1 MARSVRNENYL
12 NIKCF
17 FDLKKT
23 AQYFAAAQQNAN
35 LSPNNYIYS
44 KREPSMSE
52 IDLKTFFL
60 EQVRLFENFP
70 ADKVQEIVIKS
81 RLATFEGNEAILETG
96 DEGKFIGVVISGQ
109 AEISMTDNTGTRSVI
124 SQLQAGDVFG
134 VMSLLT
140 GDRIVADVIAGT
152 RCFVLM
158 IPQAVFSTD
167 ILSNPKALGYLS
179 RLLADRTRA
188 MSVDIVTAQ
197 ARAVARSSDPYALTL
212 NSNIPGKLVVLNVGI
227 SQIHFG
233 IYDTHD
239 LGSDIHGIIDNTD
252 QSLCHVTVSV
262 GPQSKTMS
270 CPPFPIGDLFKVMKE
285 ATQLL
290 GDTFIFEPRDVTA
303 FGHRVVHGGS
313 KFSSSV
319 VITPAVIADIESLS
333 IFAPLHN
340 PVNISGIRE
349 AMQQFPDVP
358 HVAVFD
364 TAFHQTLPPY
374 AYLYGLPY
382 DLYKQNGIRRY
393 GFHGTS
399 HRYVSLKAAEVL
411 KRPLGELEIVSC
423 HLGIGASLCAI
434 DHGRSVDTT
443 MGMTPTDGL
452 IMPSRSGS
460 IDPAVMI
467 HLMENHHMSPEAL
480 SNLINTESGLKG
492 ISGISSDIHEIE
504 AAASEGHHRALLAH
518 KAFCYQVRKN
528 IGAYVAAMGGIDV
541 LAFTGDIGET
551 SATVR
556 SLACQGLGY
565 MGIKLDEEKNRNLG
579 KVGSYSV
586 ISTDDSPV
594 TILVITNDDERL
606 VAWETLRAIERNQL
620 LQDAKGEDD
629 APIPIEISAHH
640 VHLSQTDV
648 EKLFGPGHQLTP
660 EHELSQ
666 PGQFA
671 CAEKVHLV
679 GPKGRIANV
688 RVLGPTRKETQVEIA
703 MTEQFKVGI
712 QPPIRQSGDLVNTPG
727 ITLEGPYGTSTIE
740 RGVICAQRHIH
751 MTPEDALRFRVRDN
765 YVVRVRIE
773 GEREL
778 IYGDVVVRVNPG
790 FRLAMHIDTDEGNA
804 ANIRTGMIGYIEEIQ
819 QRH

>member
-1 MARSVRNENYL
+1 
-12 NIKCF
+12 
-17 FDLKKT
+17 
-23 AQYFAAAQQNAN
+23 
-35 LSPNNYIYS
+35 
-44 KREPSMSE
+44 MSE
-52 IDLKTFFL
+52 IDLKRFFL
-60 EQVRLFENFP
+60 EQVRLFENFS
-70 ADKVQEIVIKS
+70 ADKVEEIVIKS
-81 RLATFEGNEAILETG
+81 RLATYEGNEAILETG
-96 DEGKFIGVVISGQ
+96 DEGRFIGVVISGH
-109 AEISMTDNTGTRSVI
+109 AEISMTDNTGTRNVI
-124 SQLQAGDVFG
+124 SQLESGDVFG

-140 GDRIVADVIAGT
+140 GDRIIADVIAGN

-158 IPQAVFSTD
+158 IPQEVFNTHILTNAKAV
-167 ILSNPKALGYLS
+167 GYLS

-188 MSVDIVTAQ
+188 MSVDLVTAQ
-197 ARAVARSSDPYALTL
+197 AHAVTKSNDPYALSLTT
-212 NSNIPGKLVVLNVGI
+212 NTHGKVIVINVGL

-233 IYDTHD
+233 VYDTHD
-239 LGSDIHGIIDNTD
+239 LGSDVHGIIDNED
-252 QSLCHVTVSV
+252 EASARITVMV
-262 GPQSKTMS
+262 GPQVKIIER
-270 CPPFPIGDLFKVMKE
+270 PRFPLADLFKVMQE
-285 ATQLL
+285 STQLL
-290 GDTFIFEPRDVTA
+290 GEAFAFQLRDVNA
-303 FGHRVVHGGS
+303 VGHRVVHGGS

-319 VITPAVIADIESLS
+319 VITPAVIADIEALS
-333 IFAPLHN
+333 VFAPLHN
-340 PVNISGIRE
+340 PVNVEGIRE
-349 AMQQFPDVP
+349 AMKQFPDIP

-382 DLYKQNGIRRY
+382 DLYKKDGIRRY

-399 HRYVSLKAAEVL
+399 HRYVSLKSAEVL

-434 DHGRSVDTT
+434 DHGRSVDTS

-467 HLMENHHMSPEAL
+467 HLLQNHNLSPEQL
-480 SNLINTESGLKG
+480 STLINTESGLKG
-492 ISGISSDIHEIE
+492 ISGISSDIHDIEE
-504 AAASEGHHRALLAH
+504 AANDGHHRALLAH

-565 MGIKLDEEKNRNLG
+565 MGIKLDEEKNRNLTTLT
-579 KVGSYSV
+579 SHAI

-594 TILVITNDDERL
+594 TILVVANDDERL

-620 LQDAKGEDD
+620 LVSMKEDE
-629 APIPIEISAHH
+629 AELPIPVEISAHH
-640 VHLSQTDV
+640 VHLSQSDV

-712 QPPIRQSGDLVNTPG
+712 QPPIRQSGDLTNTPG
-727 ITLEGPYGTSTIE
+727 ITLEGPYGTSVID

-765 YVVRVRIE
+765 YVVRVRLE

-778 IYGDVVVRVNPG
+778 IFGDVVVRVNPA

-804 ANIRTGMIGYIEEIQ
+804 ANIRTGMLGYIEEIQ
-819 QRH
+819 SRR

>member
-1 MARSVRNENYL
+1 
-12 NIKCF
+12 
-17 FDLKKT
+17 
-23 AQYFAAAQQNAN
+23 
-35 LSPNNYIYS
+35 
-44 KREPSMSE
+44 MSE
-52 IDLKTFFL
+52 IDLKRFFL
-60 EQVRLFENFP
+60 EQVRLFETFP
-70 ADKVQEIVIKS
+70 ADKVEQIVIKS
-81 RLATFEGNEAILETG
+81 RLATYEGNEAILETG
-96 DEGKFIGVVISGQ
+96 DEGKIIGVMISGH
-109 AEISMTDNTGTRSVI
+109 AEISMSDNTGTRTVI
-124 SQLQAGDVFG
+124 SQLQSGDVFG

-158 IPQAVFSTD
+158 IPQEVFNTD

-179 RLLADRTRA
+179 RLLLDRTRA
-188 MSVDIVTAQ
+188 MTVDLATAS
-197 ARAVARSSDPYALTL
+197 AHAVAKSSDPYALTL
-212 NSNIPGKLVVLNVGI
+212 NSALPGKLVALNVGL

-233 IYDTHD
+233 IYNTRD
-239 LGSDIHGIIDNTD
+239 LGADVHGIIDHAD
-252 QSLCHVTVSV
+252 QAMTSVSVAV
-262 GPQSKTMS
+262 GPQRKTYERA
-270 CPPFPIGDLFKVMKE
+270 PFPISDLFKVMQE
-285 ATQLL
+285 ATLML
-290 GDTFIFEPRDVTA
+290 GEAFAFHPEDVTA
-303 FGHRVVHGGS
+303 FGHRVVHGGN
-313 KFSSSV
+313 KFSSAV
-319 VITPAVIADIESLS
+319 VITPAVIADIESLAV
-333 IFAPLHN
+333 FAPLHN
-340 PVNISGIRE
+340 PVNITGIRE
-349 AMQQFPDVP
+349 AMKQFPGVP

-382 DLYKQNGIRRY
+382 DLYKQHGIRRY

-443 MGMTPTDGL
+443 MGMTPADGL

-467 HLMENHHMSPEAL
+467 HLMENHHMSPDQL
-480 SNLINTESGLKG
+480 SKLINTESGLKG

-504 AAASEGHHRALLAH
+504 EAAADGHHRALLAH

-528 IGAYVAAMGGIDV
+528 IGGYVAAMGGIDALV
-541 LAFTGDIGET
+541 FTGDIGET

-556 SLACQGLGY
+556 SLACQGLSY
-565 MGIKLDEEKNRNLG
+565 MGIKLDEEKNRNLS
-579 KVGSYSV
+579 KLDSHAI

-594 TILVITNDDERL
+594 TIMVIVNDDERL

-620 LQDAKGEDD
+620 TMAAKAEEE

-640 VHLSQTDV
+640 VHLSQADV

-666 PGQFA
+666 PGQYA

-727 ITLEGPYGTSTIE
+727 ITLEGPFGTSTLE

-778 IYGDVVVRVNPG
+778 IFGDVVVRVNPA

-804 ANIRTGMIGYIEEIQ
+804 ANIRTGMIGFIDEIQ
-819 QRH
+819 QRR

>member
-1 MARSVRNENYL
+1 
-12 NIKCF
+12 
-17 FDLKKT
+17 
-23 AQYFAAAQQNAN
+23 
-35 LSPNNYIYS
+35 
-44 KREPSMSE
+44 MSE
-52 IDLKTFFL
+52 IDLKRFFL

-70 ADKVQEIVIKS
+70 ADKVEEIVVKS
-81 RLATFEGNEAILETG
+81 HLATYEGNEAILETG
-96 DEGKFIGVVISGQ
+96 DEGRYIGVVISGH
-109 AEISMTDNTGTRSVI
+109 AEISMTDNTGTRAVI
-124 SQLQAGDVFG
+124 GQLEAGDVFG

-140 GDRIVADVIAGT
+140 GDRIVADVIAGN

-158 IPQAVFSTD
+158 IPQDVFNTH
-167 ILSNPKALGYLS
+167 ILTNPKAVGYLS
-179 RLLADRTRA
+179 RLLADRTRT
-188 MSVDIVTAQ
+188 MSVDLVTAQ
-197 ARAVARSSDPYALTL
+197 ARAIAKSDDPYALSLST
-212 NSNIPGKLVVLNVGI
+212 NSPGKIVVLNVGI

-233 IYDTHD
+233 IYDTQD
-239 LGSDIHGIIDNTD
+239 IGSEIHGIIDNAD
-252 QSLCHVTVSV
+252 KQVARITVKI
-262 GPQSKTMS
+262 GPQQQTMEHV
-270 CPPFPIGDLFKVMKE
+270 PFRLSDLFKVMQE
-285 ATQLL
+285 ATALL
-290 GDTFIFEPRDVTA
+290 GPAFAFHPEDVTSI
-303 FGHRVVHGGS
+303 GHRVVHGGN

-319 VITPAVIADIESLS
+319 VITPAVIADIEELAV
-333 IFAPLHN
+333 FAPLHN
-340 PVNISGIRE
+340 PVNLAGIRV
-349 AMQQFPDVP
+349 ALKQFPSVP
-358 HVAVFD
+358 QVAVFD
-364 TAFHQTLPPY
+364 TAFHQTLAPY

-382 DLYKQNGIRRY
+382 DLYKQHGIRRY

-399 HRYVSLKAAEVL
+399 HRYVSLKAAEIL

-467 HLMENHHMSPEAL
+467 HLMEQHHMTAEQL
-480 SNLINTESGLKG
+480 SSLINTESGLKG

-504 AAASEGHHRALLAH
+504 AAAADGHHRALLAH

-541 LAFTGDIGET
+541 LVFTGDIGET

-565 MGIKLDEEKNRNLG
+565 MGIRLDEEKNRNLG
-579 KVGSYSV
+579 KLGSHAV
-586 ISTDDSPV
+586 ISADDSRV
-594 TILVITNDDERL
+594 TILVVANDDERL
-606 VAWETLRAIERNQL
+606 IAWEALRAIERNQL
-620 LQDAKGEDD
+620 LQEARAEETP
-629 APIPIEISAHH
+629 AIPVEISAHH
-640 VHLSQTDV
+640 VHLSQADV
-648 EKLFGPGHQLTP
+648 EALFGPGHQLTP

-703 MTEQFKVGI
+703 MTEQFKLGV
-712 QPPIRQSGDLVNTPG
+712 QPPIRQSGDLAGTPG
-727 ITLEGPYGTSTIE
+727 ITLEGTYGSTSIE

-751 MTPEDALRFRVRDN
+751 MTPEDAMRFRVRDN
-765 YVVRVRIE
+765 YVVRVRVE
-773 GEREL
+773 GERQL
-778 IYGDVVVRVNPG
+778 IFGDVVVRVNPA

-804 ANIRTGMIGYIEEIQ
+804 GNIRTGMLGYIEEIQ
-819 QRH
+819 NRH

>member
-1 MARSVRNENYL
+1 
-12 NIKCF
+12 
-17 FDLKKT
+17 
-23 AQYFAAAQQNAN
+23 
-35 LSPNNYIYS
+35 
-44 KREPSMSE
+44 MSE
-52 IDLKTFFL
+52 IDLKRFFL
-60 EQVRLFENFP
+60 EQVRLFENFS
-70 ADKVQEIVIKS
+70 ADKVEEIVIKS
-81 RLATFEGNEAILETG
+81 RLATYEGNEAILETG
-96 DEGKFIGVVISGQ
+96 DEGRFIGVVISGH
-109 AEISMTDNTGTRSVI
+109 AEISMTDNTGTRNVI
-124 SQLQAGDVFG
+124 SQLESGDVFG

-140 GDRIVADVIAGT
+140 GDRIIADVIAGN

-158 IPQAVFSTD
+158 IPQEVFNTHILTNAKAV
-167 ILSNPKALGYLS
+167 GYLS

-188 MSVDIVTAQ
+188 MSVDLVTAQ
-197 ARAVARSSDPYALTL
+197 AHAVTKSNDPYALSLTT
-212 NSNIPGKLVVLNVGI
+212 NTHGKVIVINVGL

-233 IYDTHD
+233 VYDTHD
-239 LGSDIHGIIDNTD
+239 LGSDVHGIIDNEDET
-252 QSLCHVTVSV
+252 STRITVMV
-262 GPQSKTMS
+262 GPQVKIIER
-270 CPPFPIGDLFKVMKE
+270 PRFPLADLFKVMQE
-285 ATQLL
+285 STQLL
-290 GDTFIFEPRDVTA
+290 GEAFAFQLRDVNA
-303 FGHRVVHGGS
+303 VGHRVVHGGS

-319 VITPAVIADIESLS
+319 VITPAVIADIEALS
-333 IFAPLHN
+333 VFAPLHN
-340 PVNISGIRE
+340 PVNVEGIRE
-349 AMQQFPDVP
+349 AMKQFPDIP

-382 DLYKQNGIRRY
+382 DLYKKDGIRRY

-399 HRYVSLKAAEVL
+399 HRYVSLKSAEVL

-434 DHGRSVDTT
+434 DHGRSVDTS

-467 HLMENHHMSPEAL
+467 HLLQNHNMSPEQL
-480 SNLINTESGLKG
+480 STLINTESGLKG
-492 ISGISSDIHEIE
+492 ISGISSDIHDIEE
-504 AAASEGHHRALLAH
+504 AANDGHHRALLAH

-565 MGIKLDEEKNRNLG
+565 MGIKLDEEKNRNLTTLT
-579 KVGSYSV
+579 SHAI

-594 TILVITNDDERL
+594 TILVVANDDERL

-620 LQDAKGEDD
+620 LVSMKEDE
-629 APIPIEISAHH
+629 AELPIPVEISAHH
-640 VHLSQTDV
+640 VHLSQSDV

-712 QPPIRQSGDLVNTPG
+712 QPPIRQSGDLTNTPG
-727 ITLEGPYGTSTIE
+727 ITLEGPYGTSVID

-765 YVVRVRIE
+765 YVVRVRLE

-778 IYGDVVVRVNPG
+778 IFGDVVVRVNPA

-804 ANIRTGMIGYIEEIQ
+804 ANIRTGMLGYIEEIQ
-819 QRH
+819 SRR

>member
-1 MARSVRNENYL
+1 
-12 NIKCF
+12 
-17 FDLKKT
+17 
-23 AQYFAAAQQNAN
+23 
-35 LSPNNYIYS
+35 
-44 KREPSMSE
+44 MSE
-52 IDLKTFFL
+52 IDLKRFFL
-60 EQVRLFENFP
+60 EQVRLFENFS
-70 ADKVQEIVIKS
+70 ADQVEDIVIKS
-81 RLATFEGNEAILETG
+81 RLATYEGNEAILETG
-96 DEGKFIGVVISGQ
+96 DEGKFIGVMISGH
-109 AEISMTDNTGTRSVI
+109 AEISMTDNTGSRSVI
-124 SQLQAGDVFG
+124 SQLEAGDVFG

-140 GDRIVADVIAGT
+140 GDRIVADVIAGN

-158 IPQAVFSTD
+158 IPQAVFNTH
-167 ILSNPKALGYLS
+167 ILTNPKAVGYLS
-179 RLLADRTRA
+179 RQLAERTRA

-197 ARAVARSSDPYALTL
+197 ARAVAKSSDPYALSLTT
-212 NSNIPGKLVVLNVGI
+212 NEPGKIVVLNVGL

-239 LGSDIHGIIDNTD
+239 SGADIHGIIDNAD
-252 QSLCHVTVSV
+252 KDFAHITVSV
-262 GPQSKTMS
+262 GPQQKTLEHA
-270 CPPFPIGDLFKVMKE
+270 PFKLSELFTVIRE
-285 ATQLL
+285 ATALL
-290 GDTFIFEPRDVTA
+290 GDAFVFHPEDVTA
-303 FGHRVVHGGS
+303 VGHRVVHGGG
-313 KFSSSV
+313 KFSSSA
-319 VITPAVIADIESLS
+319 VITPAVIAEIEELS
-333 IFAPLHN
+333 VFAPLHN
-340 PVNISGIRE
+340 PMNVAGIRV
-349 AMQQFPDVP
+349 ALKLFPTLP
-358 HVAVFD
+358 QVAVFD
-364 TAFHQTLPPY
+364 TAFHQTLAPY

-382 DLYKQNGIRRY
+382 DLYKQHGIRRY

-399 HRYVSLKAAEVL
+399 HRYVSLKSAEVL
-411 KRPLGELEIVSC
+411 KRPLGELEIISC

-467 HLMENHHMSPEAL
+467 HLMEKHGMSPDQL
-480 SNLINTESGLKG
+480 STLINTESGLKG

-504 AAASEGHHRALLAH
+504 AAAADGHHRALLAH

-579 KVGSYSV
+579 RLDGYAV

-594 TILVITNDDERL
+594 TILVVANDDERL
-606 VAWETLRAIERNQL
+606 VAWEALRAIERNAL
-620 LQDAKGEDD
+620 LLEAKAEDTP
-629 APIPIEISAHH
+629 AIPVEISAHH
-640 VHLSQTDV
+640 VHLAQADV
-648 EKLFGPGHQLTP
+648 EALFGPGHQLTP
-660 EHELSQ
+660 MHELSQ

-671 CAEKVHLV
+671 CEEQVHLV
-679 GPKGRIANV
+679 GPKGRIAKV

-703 MTEQFKVGI
+703 MTEQFKLCI
-712 QPPIRQSGDLVNTPG
+712 QPPIRQSGDLAGTPG
-727 ITLEGPYGTSTIE
+727 ITLEGPYGSTVIE
-740 RGVICAQRHIH
+740 RGVVCAQRHIH
-751 MTPEDALRFRVRDN
+751 MSPEDALRFRVRDS

-778 IYGDVVVRVNPG
+778 IFGDVVVRVNPA

-804 ANIRTGMIGYIEEIQ
+804 GNLKTGMLGYIEEIQ
-819 QRH
+819 NRH